1 MTAKVYLTDDSA
13 WCPQGEPVAVL
24 KATAPAGGKGL
35 VRFACAKP
43 IALNARFAW
52 IELVPTPGISW
63 ALREGTTGHSDLRA
77 YCGVDNGKWTPVG
90 GEEYSFVTE
99 PALERDIGSSAVA
112 VIDGVARNEDG
123 VYHGWI
129 SDSSKG
135 LPQWVRLD
143 FPSTVSVSEVRIAFD
158 PDFATNWA
166 KARPRSLV
174 KSYVVEGLVDGKWV
188 RLGGDSANQLRH
200 RVHHFLPISLDALR
214 VTVNETWG
222 DPSARIFEI
231 RAYGN

>member
-13 WCPQGEPVAVL
+13 WYPKGEPVAVL

-43 IALNARFAW
+43 IALNARFTW
-52 IELVPTPGISW
+52 IELVPMPGISW
-63 ALREGTTGHSDLRA
+63 ALREGTTGHFDLRA
-77 YCGVDNGKWTPVG
+77 YCSEGKETWTPKG
-90 GEEYSFVTE
+90 DEEYSFVTE
-99 PALERDIGSSAVA
+99 PALERDLGSSAVA
-112 VIDGVARNEDG
+112 VTDGMARNEG
-123 VYHGWI
+123 GIYHGWI
-129 SDSSKG
+129 SDSSKE

-143 FPSTVSVSEVRIAFD
+143 FPSTVSVSEVRIALD
-158 PDFATNWA
+158 PDFATVRA
-166 KARPRSLV
+166 SPRPRSLV
-174 KSYVVEGLVDGKWV
+174 KSYVVEGLVDDKWV

-214 VTVNETWG
+214 VTVNKTWG